1 MKRLTLALV
10 LCLLLT
16 LCACTSSKYQKEIT
30 ALVTEQAEL
39 LHQYTQSGSALT
51 EELTALGVQAV
62 EDADGIRVFEMY
74 YTGLFDGGVEY
85 GFYYAPQD
93 TALNKTMTAQDHM
106 VIEPITGHWY
116 YYEWHNG

>member
-1 MKRLTLALV
+1 MKRLILALA

-16 LCACTSSKYQKEIT
+16 LCACTSGKYQKEIT

-51 EELTALGVQAV
+51 EELSALGVQAV

-93 TALNKTMTAQDHM
+93 TALDKTMTAQDHM